1 MKKTFQELFFKKK
14 EKIINPEPAPAQI
27 TTSKQMKRPQSAQ
40 SRQPVGVQGIL
51 PQNFHKRVVEI
62 EIQLAIKGTQKPD
75 EQYAKQVQELMG
87 LYQVSCFF

>member
-1 MKKTFQELFFKKK
+1 
-14 EKIINPEPAPAQI
+14 
-27 TTSKQMKRPQSAQ
+27 MKRPQSAK

-51 PQNFHKRVVEI
+51 PQNFHKHVVEI

-87 LYQVSCFF
+87 LYQVSFFLSETIF